1 MEETKENPSKFY
13 IVDYNNVGQNGLE
26 GIENLTSKDK
36 IVIFYMGTENNMDIS
51 WVEKIRFS
59 KAIMKFRKVSDS
71 DSFEY
76 ILSAYAGYIIGID
89 PDTNVVVVSNNN
101 KYKSLENFYPDEEY
115 DFAFQCSISGA
126 VPEKAIE
133 LPVAEEVEEETIL
146 NDEIEQAIKHF
157 NLSAENK
164 IFLRD
169 LINKAFQKYPTNKEY
184 RCNHIYKRMNI
195 FDNKATIYYAIQ
207 PYI

>member
-13 IVDYNNVGQNGLE
+13 IVDYNSVGQNGLE

-115 DFAFQCSISGA
+115 DFAFQCSF
-126 VPEKAIE
+126 PEQCLKK
-133 LPVAEEVEEETIL
+133 L
-146 NDEIEQAIKHF
+146 
-157 NLSAENK
+157 LSYQLMK
-164 IFLRD
+164 KL
-169 LINKAFQKYPTNKEY
+169 KKKQY
-184 RCNHIYKRMNI
+184 
-195 FDNKATIYYAIQ
+195 
-207 PYI
+207 